1 MGYKMKSEA
10 ISRILVFAVLL
21 LLIEITFFNGGL
33 LFSIGAAALCIY
45 FGIKRMHKKSG
56 IPFLLLGLLIAVIT
70 ILNMFTFKLILLV
83 LLVLFVNK
91 FWQSKKNPATFEPIS
106 AEQRTGNPE
115 HIQRKPLFFKN
126 TFSGNDQSTR
136 QVYEW
141 EDINIQSGFGD
152 IVIDLSNTVLPG
164 GENIISVRNIAG
176 TIRILVPY
184 EMEVMV
190 IHSVIYGSVSILDNE
205 DHRVFNETVQY
216 HTALYDESPH
226 KIKILTATVAGKL
239 EVKRI

>member
-45 FGIKRMHKKSG
+45 FGIKRLHKKSG
-56 IPFLLLGLLIAVIT
+56 IPLLLLGLLIALIT

-83 LLVLFVNK
+83 LLALFINK

-205 DHRVFNETVQY
+205 GQRVFNETVQY

>member
-83 LLVLFVNK
+83 LLVLFINK

-190 IHSVIYGSVSILDNE
+190 IHSVICGSVSILDNE